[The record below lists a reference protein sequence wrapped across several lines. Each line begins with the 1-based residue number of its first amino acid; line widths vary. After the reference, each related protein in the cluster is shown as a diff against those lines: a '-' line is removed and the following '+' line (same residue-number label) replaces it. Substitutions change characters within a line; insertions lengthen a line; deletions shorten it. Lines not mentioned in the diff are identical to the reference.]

1 LYDPVTKK
9 IVTSRDI
16 IFEEEKHWDWD
27 VNYKEELQMN
37 LEWGEEG
44 ETDGDE
50 ANSSGDAEVIGHNIA
65 NSGAES
71 NWDGI
76 EESSN
81 APANTIYEEDVNLH
95 TKRETIMP
103 SWMRDYVSGEGLSE
117 EETELNMA
125 IVTSDDPV
133 SYEEVVKSYKWR
145 EAMDT
150 EMESIQKNETWSLT
164 ELPAGTKK
172 IGVKWIYKTKINES
186 GKVDKLK
193 ARLVAKG
200 YAQQHGVD
208 YTEVFALVIRMDIV
222 RMIIALA
229 AQRSWLIYQLDVKS
243 AFLHRELSEDLFVE
257 QPKGYEQKGNEH
269 KVYKLHKA
277 LYGLK
282 QAP

>member
-1 LYDPVTKK
+1 LGVSEESKGYRLYDPVTKK

-208 YTEVFALVIRMDIV
+208 YT
-222 RMIIALA
+222 
-229 AQRSWLIYQLDVKS
+229 
-243 AFLHRELSEDLFVE
+243 
-257 QPKGYEQKGNEH
+257 
-269 KVYKLHKA
+269 
-277 LYGLK
+277 
-282 QAP
+282 

>member
-1 LYDPVTKK
+1 LGVSEESKGYRLYDLVTKK
-9 IVTSRDI
+9 IITSRDI
-16 IFEEEKHWDWD
+16 ILEEEKHWDWD
-27 VNYKEELQMN
+27 VSYKEELQMN

-50 ANSSGDAEVIGHNIA
+50 ANSSGDAEVIEHNIA

-76 EESSN
+76 EESNN

-95 TKRETIMP
+95 TRRETIMP

-117 EETELNMA
+117 EETELNMT

-133 SYEEVVKSYKWR
+133 SYEKAVKSYKWR

-208 YTEVFALVIRMDIV
+208 YT
-222 RMIIALA
+222 
-229 AQRSWLIYQLDVKS
+229 
-243 AFLHRELSEDLFVE
+243 
-257 QPKGYEQKGNEH
+257 
-269 KVYKLHKA
+269 
-277 LYGLK
+277 
-282 QAP
+282 

>member
-1 LYDPVTKK
+1 
-9 IVTSRDI
+9 
-16 IFEEEKHWDWD
+16 
-27 VNYKEELQMN
+27 MN
-37 LEWGEEG
+37 LEQGEEG

-50 ANSSGDAEVIGHNIA
+50 ANSSGDAETIGHNIA
-65 NSGAES
+65 DSGVES

-76 EESSN
+76 KESSN
-81 APANTIYEEDVNLH
+81 APASTIHKEGVNLH
-95 TKRETIMP
+95 TRRETIIP
-103 SWMRDYVSGEGLSE
+103 SWMRDYISSEGLLE

-133 SYEEVVKSYKWR
+133 SYEEALKSYKWR
-145 EAMDT
+145 EAMNV
-150 EMESIQKNETWSLT
+150 EIESIQKNETWSLT

-172 IGVKWIYKTKINES
+172 IGVKWIYKTKLNES

-200 YAQQHGVD
+200 YDQQHGVD
-208 YTEVFALVIRMDIV
+208 YTEVFAHVVRIDTI

-243 AFLHRELSEDLFVE
+243 AFLHGDLSEDLFIE
-257 QPKGYEQKGNEH
+257 QLKGYKQKGNEH